1 MEKKWNGKEYDEKN
15 NIIYEWKN
23 GTGLIKEYSNF
34 SDFLEYEGEYK
45 NGLRNGNGKEYRIG
59 YLIFEGEYLNGLRN
73 GKGKEYDEFGELI
86 FEGEY
91 FKGKMWN
98 WKNDSKN
105 YKISLKKGKRFVK
118 KLKEEDGEIKT
129 VFEAEYLNG
138 ELNGKVRDL
147 LEKHIMNLFQYI
159 SLSKVNVKIIKK
171 KEKGKNI

>member
-1 MEKKWNGKEYDEKN
+1 MGKEYYYDEK
-15 NIIYEWKN
+15 I
-23 GTGLIKEYSNF
+23 S
-34 SDFLEYEGEYK
+34 LEFQAIFEGEYK
-45 NGLRNGNGKEYRIG
+45 NGKRNGKGKEY
-59 YLIFEGEYLNGLRN
+59 YLFYNEQENVIFEGEYLNGLRN

-86 FEGEY
+86 FKGEY
-91 FKGKMWN
+91 FKGQMWN